1 MDSVIFPDQIHI
13 EQIKKRLWCGR
24 EFGQAAVMIGAGF
37 SKNADTASYNA
48 PSFPLWKELADGM
61 YGALYPSSSDST
73 DDRLRAT
80 SGEGASKLA
89 LEYETMFGRSA
100 LDNYLLK
107 SIDDGNYHPGEL
119 HKLLLSLPWSDVFTT
134 NYDTLLERTRVSIY
148 ERKYDLV
155 ETLHDMP
162 GKMKPRIVKLHGS
175 FPSHRPYII
184 TEEDF
189 RTYPKKFAPFV
200 NMVQQ
205 SMMENAFCLLG
216 FSGDDPNFLS
226 WSGWV
231 RDNLGESKPPI
242 YLCGLLELSPSKR
255 KLLENRGVVPI
266 DLSQKFPKSD
276 VPENI
281 RYKEAINWF
290 LKELQNGK
298 PPNPLKW
305 PKKSRGH
312 CHPFDQN
319 FKAYDLKE
327 ICKIWSGERKEY
339 PGWVIAPKKNRD
351 IIWNYTKYWIDTVF
365 NSIETLPDLEK
376 FFLLYELNWRLEI
389 TLTPLFSN
397 WTEII
402 SQTVEKFNPF
412 PSYMEIPNAS
422 IKADQIEYK
431 SLDWE
436 RIRVSWVEL
445 AFALVREA
453 RENHNEECF
462 LLWINRLECL
472 LSIQKDWKARLFYEK
487 CLFFLFKSNQEEV
500 RKCLESW
507 PQIDDLPSWETKRAS
522 ILAELGNLDEAEK
535 IAERALQKV
544 RLQIQPYEIDCLT
557 LSQEG
562 LIMFLLK
569 YIKENSSDIEDFVGE
584 YRDRWDKLETYRC
597 NPNSQIESLILN
609 VGQIRLPLFEK
620 ENTSSSQWTF
630 TILPAFSFLR
640 MFEEVGL
647 PVRCGSIAMYPN
659 SVDKSSILISPYA
672 PLWALS
678 FMVRTGRDEGI
689 KKQFNQI
696 QVALLTPEEV
706 DLLYKLFTN
715 SLKQAVKYLEL
726 NPIECH
732 GNSYSVTQI
741 ELASGML
748 SRLCICLSTDQLDQL
763 FSLSVDIYNTQIF
776 RNHDFLHDCITNI
789 FEMLLRSMPQYK
801 IIEKMPDLLSLP
813 IPTESGFECENQEH
827 WPEPFTYV
835 KWSENA
841 GLKSSF
847 DRSLWS
853 KPISNLI
860 SIVEN
865 GTPESRNRAVLR
877 LAKLHEINGLNGT
890 ESKLLGDALWG
901 RVDPRKGIPGE
912 TQLSDSSYLLLPEI
926 REGIAKENFHKYLI
940 SKDFP
945 RVVLRSQTA
954 KTFSMDSHTELVKYI
969 KEWLRGTKSQFP
981 WYEEENKK
989 LEDWTTEEMIHL
1001 LDTAISWWNE
1011 EKYELHENTHS
1022 ISIILPNLMRK
1033 QFGYLVQL
1041 ISQVILPRLG
1051 PVSGDVKDRVKNLL
1065 SDMEKFDICVLRAL
1079 PMTLFIEPENYDEV
1093 LQKIRF
1099 GLNSAKEE
1107 EIHEIIFGLF
1117 NWIILGNMGKIRSPP
1132 NDLLDELINRTV
1144 ARRQPGLESVIECVS
1159 SIVRRLP
1166 DLFTE
1171 KQTESLIIAL
1181 QYLIKETELPDKK
1194 DLYKTKYSLFLI
1206 DELPTY
1212 RKLSAELSFW
1222 IFQKFK
1228 IEVKAI
1234 PPIVMDWKEACLKD
1248 PFPQIRKIWAEQIE
1262 EETIH

>member
-61 YGALYPSSSDST
+61 YGALYPPSSDST

-80 SGEGASKLA
+80 SGEGTSKLA

-119 HKLLLSLPWSDVFTT
+119 HKLLFSLPWSDVFTT

-327 ICKIWSGERKEY
+327 ICNMWRKERKEY

-351 IIWNYTKYWIDTVF
+351 IIWNCTKYWIDTVF

-436 RIRVSWVEL
+436 RIRISWVEL

-472 LSIQKDWKARLFYEK
+472 LSIQKDWKVRLFYEK

-507 PQIDDLPSWETKRAS
+507 PQIDDLPFWETKRAS

-544 RLQIQPYEIDCLT
+544 RLQIQPYEVDCLT

-569 YIKENSSDIEDFVGE
+569 YIKTNSSDIEDFVGE

-609 VGQIRLPLFEK
+609 VGQIQLPKLGK
-620 ENTSSSQWTF
+620 EITNSFDMRTKSVTYHHLSESEWIS
-630 TILPAFSFLR
+630 TIQPAFSFLR
-640 MFEEVGL
+640 MFEEIGL
-647 PVRCGSIAMYPN
+647 PLGVAFLVCT
-659 SVDKSSILISPYA
+659 LI
-672 PLWALS
+672 
-678 FMVRTGRDEGI
+678 
-689 KKQFNQI
+689 
-696 QVALLTPEEV
+696 
-706 DLLYKLFTN
+706 
-715 SLKQAVKYLEL
+715 
-726 NPIECH
+726 
-732 GNSYSVTQI
+732 
-741 ELASGML
+741 
-748 SRLCICLSTDQLDQL
+748 
-763 FSLSVDIYNTQIF
+763 
-776 RNHDFLHDCITNI
+776 
-789 FEMLLRSMPQYK
+789 
-801 IIEKMPDLLSLP
+801 LLS
-813 IPTESGFECENQEH
+813 
-827 WPEPFTYV
+827 
-835 KWSENA
+835 
-841 GLKSSF
+841 
-847 DRSLWS
+847 
-853 KPISNLI
+853 
-860 SIVEN
+860 
-865 GTPESRNRAVLR
+865 
-877 LAKLHEINGLNGT
+877 
-890 ESKLLGDALWG
+890 
-901 RVDPRKGIPGE
+901 
-912 TQLSDSSYLLLPEI
+912 
-926 REGIAKENFHKYLI
+926 
-940 SKDFP
+940 
-945 RVVLRSQTA
+945 
-954 KTFSMDSHTELVKYI
+954 
-969 KEWLRGTKSQFP
+969 
-981 WYEEENKK
+981 
-989 LEDWTTEEMIHL
+989 IHL
-1001 LDTAISWWNE
+1001 
-1011 EKYELHENTHS
+1011 
-1022 ISIILPNLMRK
+1022 
-1033 QFGYLVQL
+1033 
-1041 ISQVILPRLG
+1041 
-1051 PVSGDVKDRVKNLL
+1051 
-1065 SDMEKFDICVLRAL
+1065 
-1079 PMTLFIEPENYDEV
+1079 
-1093 LQKIRF
+1093 F
-1099 GLNSAKEE
+1099 GL
-1107 EIHEIIFGLF
+1107 HHTLLFGL
-1117 NWIILGNMGKIRSPP
+1117 
-1132 NDLLDELINRTV
+1132 
-1144 ARRQPGLESVIECVS
+1144 
-1159 SIVRRLP
+1159 
-1166 DLFTE
+1166 
-1171 KQTESLIIAL
+1171 
-1181 QYLIKETELPDKK
+1181 
-1194 DLYKTKYSLFLI
+1194 
-1206 DELPTY
+1206 
-1212 RKLSAELSFW
+1212 
-1222 IFQKFK
+1222 
-1228 IEVKAI
+1228 
-1234 PPIVMDWKEACLKD
+1234 
-1248 PFPQIRKIWAEQIE
+1248 
-1262 EETIH
+1262 